1 MALYNMKE
9 ILADAQKRGYGVGFF
24 NAVNLEMIR
33 AYIEAAE
40 ELDSPIIIGTA
51 EALLPIAPFEWIV
64 PAMLEA
70 ARRAKAPVAVHLDH
84 TYHFKKLMNALLEG
98 FGSIMYDGSRE
109 RH

>member
-9 ILADAQKRGYGVGFF
+9 ILLDAQKRAYGVGYF

-51 EALLPIAPFEWIV
+51 EALLPICLLYTSVFERCFLLFCDGVMVWGWSRNRRSRCTLPLTLSHTM
-64 PAMLEA
+64 PAW
-70 ARRAKAPVAVHLDH
+70 
-84 TYHFKKLMNALLEG
+84 NA
-98 FGSIMYDGSRE
+98 SNVI
-109 RH
+109 

>member
-1 MALYNMKE
+1 MFFLENACKTAPCRYNRVGTPKPKRKVGRDRALYNMKE
-9 ILADAQKRGYGVGFF
+9 ILLDAQKRAYGVGYF

-64 PAMLEA
+64 PAML
-70 ARRAKAPVAVHLDH
+70 
-84 TYHFKKLMNALLEG
+84 
-98 FGSIMYDGSRE
+98 
-109 RH
+109 

>member
-51 EALLPIAPFEWIV
+51 EALLAHRPLRVDRAGD
-64 PAMLEA
+64 AGGGA
-70 ARRAKAPVAVHLDH
+70 ARQGAGGGASGPHLPFQDADAGAARGLWLH
-84 TYHFKKLMNALLEG
+84 HVRRFA
-98 FGSIMYDGSRE
+98 RE
-109 RH
+109 P

>member
-70 ARRAKAPVAVHLDH
+70 ARRAKAPVAVQSGPHLSFQDADAGAARGLWLH
-84 TYHFKKLMNALLEG
+84 HVRRFA
-98 FGSIMYDGSRE
+98 RE
-109 RH
+109 P